1 MRSIL
6 AKRTFTMPMPKRRKM
21 NRTMHSKT
29 RIGLC
34 ALLLLCFGGLSCSGA
49 LFQNYGRIH
58 PGDETSGE
66 LENGM
71 VDSGLRYYISGSDLY
86 PNALIGLHRDQRL
99 DPETLWKEVKMT
111 PAKLRQIVGFMK
123 AKAFEYR
130 EFPHRFDLLDTG
142 GKKIGFWYSILSAR
156 TYIHF
161 AGDGIVTIGTPDLDT
176 YEKFAR
182 DVETE

>member
-1 MRSIL
+1 
-6 AKRTFTMPMPKRRKM
+6 MPITKQEKM
-21 NRTMHSKT
+21 NRKTHSKN

-34 ALLLLCFGGLSCSGA
+34 ALLLLCFGGWSCSGT

-58 PGDETSGE
+58 PGDETSRA

-71 VDSGLRYYISGSDLY
+71 VDSELRYYISGSDLY
-86 PNALIGLHRDQRL
+86 PNALIGLRRDQRL

-111 PAKLRQIVGFMK
+111 PEELRNIVGFMK

-156 TYIHF
+156 TYLHF
-161 AGDGIVTIGTPDLDT
+161 AGNGTVSIGTPDLDT
-176 YEKFAR
+176 YEKFGR
-182 DVETE
+182 DVDVE